1 MSRLRGYARVARVL
15 LVIALGLTIAGT
27 FACMERMKIGNS
39 MARRQRWS
47 RWFMARL
54 TAALPFRVTV
64 SGELPRQPMLWVSNH
79 VSWTD
84 IPLLGMLAP
93 LSFLSKAEV
102 RTWPVAGWLALKAGT
117 LFIRRGSGD
126 SKLIQ
131 KQMGNHLQQNNALVI
146 FPEGTTTDG
155 TGLRT
160 FHGRLMSSAIDS
172 GVLLQPV
179 AIHYSRDGKPD
190 PIAPFIGDDDL
201 LSHLRRLFANEQGD
215 VHIQLLTPI
224 ATEGKERAA
233 LAFQAQQAVQ
243 VALFGE
249 PLTAAEPVVTKEAE
263 AAADTQTAESPRSA
277 KAA

>member
-1 MSRLRGYARVARVL
+1 MSRLRSYARVARVL
-15 LVIALGLTIAGT
+15 WVIALGLTIAGT
-27 FACMERMKIGNS
+27 FSVMERLKIGHS

-47 RWFMARL
+47 SWFMARL
-54 TAALPFRVTV
+54 TAALPFRVTIT
-64 SGELPRQPMLWVSNH
+64 GQAPREPMLWVSNH

-126 SKLIQ
+126 SRLIQ
-131 KQMGNHLQQNNALVI
+131 RQMTQHLQHNNPLMI

-155 TGLRT
+155 RALRT
-160 FHGRLMSSAIDS
+160 FHGRLLSSAIDAD
-172 GVLLQPV
+172 VPLQPV
-179 AIHYSRDGKPD
+179 AIHYLRDGKPC

-201 LSHLRRLFANEQGD
+201 LSHLRRLFANERGD
-215 VHIQLLTPI
+215 VHIHLLKPI
-224 ATEGKERAA
+224 ATQGQERAA
-233 LAFQAQQAVQ
+233 LAYQAQQAIQ
-243 VALFGE
+243 GALFGE
-249 PLTAAEPVVTKEAE
+249 AAEAQPIEA
-263 AAADTQTAESPRSA
+263 RSA